1 VFETLDHSLKKV
13 ARGTGIAIVGI
24 ASGLLFNFVAKLII
38 ARYGLEA
45 NYGMFSLA
53 LAILTVAMMLACLGL
68 HLGAT
73 RYIAY
78 FRARGDIAKVRG
90 TISFPLQVVT
100 IASLA
105 IGIALFFSA
114 EAIAINIFHTPQLA
128 QFIKIFAIGT
138 PFFALI
144 YIMAAIFR
152 GFDQVEPQVYFQY
165 IALNVIFIIFLALI
179 VAIGL
184 PFVSVFYAYLA
195 ALVITFIGATVYTV
209 KKLPQPITFGGSKA
223 DAAIRKELLLFS
235 LPLLA
240 TAIFGMSILWLDTIM
255 LGYFKTADVVGLY
268 NAAYPLAQSLSSPPF
283 ALMLIYIPIVTG
295 LYSQNLM
302 ADLRRSYIIATKW
315 IAFITM
321 PIFLVLCLYPEYVLN
336 LLFGPTYMAA
346 APALR
351 LLSIGFIID
360 TLPGPTLA
368 TLIALGESR
377 FIMWTTLAAAAANV
391 ILNIALIPPLGIV
404 GAAIASAAS
413 LTLFS
418 VTKSVKLYTSYRV
431 QPLSKNLLKP
441 LVASVI
447 LALIF
452 QLMFGR
458 LILVSWWVL
467 PLLFI
472 LYYVIYGTATV
483 LSKSFDREDIVV
495 LLEIEKRFGINA
507 EPIKKILRLFI

>member
-13 ARGTGIAIVGI
+13 ARGTGIAIIGI

-78 FRARGDIAKVRG
+78 FRAKDDIAKVRG
-90 TISFPLQVVT
+90 TISFSLQVVT

-105 IGIALFFSA
+105 IGIGLFFSA
-114 EAIAINIFHTPQLA
+114 EAIAINLFHTPQLA

-165 IALNVIFIIFLALI
+165 IALNVLFIAFLVLI
-179 VAIGL
+179 IAIGL

-195 ALVITFIGATVYTV
+195 ALVITFIGSTVYTV
-209 KKLPQPITFGGSKA
+209 KKLPQPITFGGKA
-223 DAAIRKELLLFS
+223 DATIRKELLLFS

-240 TAIFGMSILWLDTIM
+240 TAIFGMSILWLDTII
-255 LGYFKTADVVGLY
+255 LGYFKTTDVVGLY

-295 LYSQNLM
+295 LYSQNLT
-302 ADLRRSYIIATKW
+302 ADLRRSYIIVTKW

-321 PIFLVLCLYPEYVLN
+321 PIFLILCLYPEYVLN

-377 FIMWTTLAAAAANV
+377 FIMWTTLAAALANI
-391 ILNIALIPPLGIV
+391 ILNILLIPPLGIV

-418 VTKSVKLYTSYRV
+418 VAKSIKLYTSYRV

-441 LVASVI
+441 LVASAI
-447 LALIF
+447 LAFPF
-452 QLMFGR
+452 QIVFGR
-458 LILVSWWVL
+458 FILVTWWVL

-472 LYYVIYGTATV
+472 LYYAIYGSATV
-483 LSKSFDREDIVV
+483 LSKSFDREDIVL

>member
-13 ARGTGIAIVGI
+13 ARGTGIAIIGI

-78 FRARGDIAKVRG
+78 FRAKDDIAKVRG
-90 TISFPLQVVT
+90 TISFSLQVVT

-105 IGIALFFSA
+105 IGIGLFFSA
-114 EAIAINIFHTPQLA
+114 EAIAINLFHTPQLA

-165 IALNVIFIIFLALI
+165 IALNVLFIAFLVLI
-179 VAIGL
+179 IAIGL

-195 ALVITFIGATVYTV
+195 ALVITFIGSTVYTV
-209 KKLPQPITFGGSKA
+209 KKLPQPITFGGKA

-240 TAIFGMSILWLDTIM
+240 TAIFGMSILWLDTII
-255 LGYFKTADVVGLY
+255 LGYFKTTDVVGLY

-295 LYSQNLM
+295 LYSQNLT
-302 ADLRRSYIIATKW
+302 ADLRRSYIIVTKW

-321 PIFLVLCLYPEYVLN
+321 PIFLILCLYPEYVLN

-377 FIMWTTLAAAAANV
+377 FIMWTTLAAALANI
-391 ILNIALIPPLGIV
+391 ILNILLIPPLGIV

-418 VTKSVKLYTSYRV
+418 VAKSIKLYTSYRV

-441 LVASVI
+441 LVASAI
-447 LALIF
+447 LAFPF
-452 QLMFGR
+452 QIVFGR
-458 LILVSWWVL
+458 FILVTWWVL

-472 LYYVIYGTATV
+472 LYYAIYGSATV
-483 LSKSFDREDIVV
+483 LSKSFDREDIVL